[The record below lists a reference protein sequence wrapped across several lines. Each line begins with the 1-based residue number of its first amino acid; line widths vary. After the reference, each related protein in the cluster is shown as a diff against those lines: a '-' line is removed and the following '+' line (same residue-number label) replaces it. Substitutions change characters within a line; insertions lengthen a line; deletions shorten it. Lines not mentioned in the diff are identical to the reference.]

1 MTIFEKFTY
10 SFSEADANSLYDLK
24 SPNSIWEG
32 SKPLFIQVLSCLG
45 PIDTPKV
52 SKSMKSKSLK

>member
-10 SFSEADANSLYDLK
+10 SLSEADANSLYDLK

-32 SKPLFIQVLSCLG
+32 SEPLFIQVLSCLG
-45 PIDTPKV
+45 PLDTLKV
-52 SKSMKSKSLK
+52 SKSMTSKSLK